1 MFVRSVNRAK
11 KMCQV
16 SKDNTDTAGS
26 KEKPPFLMMF
36 IIKLS
41 LIKPLARLRR
51 KIEDRRLKI
60 EIRDDGFTR
69 PPGAEW

>member
-11 KMCQV
+11 KMYHLTQY
-16 SKDNTDTAGS
+16 NTDTAGP
-26 KEKPPFLMMF
+26 KEKTPFLMMF

-51 KIEDRRLKI
+51 LEFGMVK
-60 EIRDDGFTR
+60 
-69 PPGAEW
+69 

>member
-11 KMCQV
+11 KMCEV
-16 SKDNTDTAGS
+16 VKLNTDTAGS
-26 KEKPPFLMMF
+26 KKKPSFLMIF

-51 KIEDRRLKI
+51 KIED
-60 EIRDDGFTR
+60 
-69 PPGAEW
+69 